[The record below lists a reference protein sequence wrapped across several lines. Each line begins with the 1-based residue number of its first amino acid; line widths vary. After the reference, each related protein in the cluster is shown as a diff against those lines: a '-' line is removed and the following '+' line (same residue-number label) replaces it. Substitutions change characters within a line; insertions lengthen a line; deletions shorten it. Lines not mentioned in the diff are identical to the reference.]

1 MHLVARARQAAA
13 VAASAASAAA
23 SAAARSAPAESPLEQ
38 ALRRVTHTDCAAIPA
53 EDLRVAVS
61 MVSSEEALAH
71 TLRHI
76 QDNVSAPAAE
86 WRRINGALALFEAL
100 AYKEGD
106 LGRSWFEVKMENRL
120 KELQN
125 FSHEEDPRVAL
136 LIRRAANSAAQ
147 AAATLRW
154 EDDVLLE
161 EAVVDLETG
170 GEAGA
175 RVNGEPARGSS
186 LNPAIIGRRTES
198 MALAPPKEAVSATV
212 VQQDVPTQRFCC
224 CRRRPPQQELPKEPE
239 EGDNLLQA

>member
-1 MHLVARARQAAA
+1 MKPVLIG
-13 VAASAASAAA
+13 S
-23 SAAARSAPAESPLEQ
+23 LQ
-38 ALRRVTHTDCAAIPA
+38 ALPHFRK
-53 EDLRVAVS
+53 DLRVAVS

-100 AYKEGD
+100 AYKEGSD

-161 EAVVDLETG
+161 EAVVDIETG

-198 MALAPPKEAVSATV
+198 MALSPPKEAVSATV

-224 CRRRPPQQELPKEPE
+224 CRRRRPPQQELPKEPE